1 MTDMYLNV
9 VDLRLVLLVLVA
21 LVALLLQY
29 VLRLRRFTLV
39 NKYASW
45 QQEAQAVETATHEA
59 KGVGAGLVS
68 IIIPVNERCA
78 SCADLLVES
87 LSKQKG
93 DVDYEIIL
101 ADEGHSENVRDLVER
116 GQKSFGSL
124 RYTFVPE
131 TARYIEVRKLAI
143 TLGVKAA
150 RGEWVLILDAQTL
163 PLNDEWLHHFVQNLS
178 EESDMVQAYY
188 NYEDNGTWVARRA
201 ILDEVDHFVQKVA
214 AWDKGVTL
222 DCGCTNWAMRKS
234 FFMAQHGFADSVS
247 LPFGEEAILANL
259 HVGADRLSIL
269 CAADTRA
276 VLALPRKTV
285 ISDIRVQRSEV
296 SHHLTNGARKFFIQ
310 NGVSS
315 AMLYVMMA
323 SVACYIGL
331 RVLGDLMANSYS
343 LDYIYADALCVVVLV
358 AALVLPLVF
367 VRKTLKTLSERRY
380 GAYIYLY
387 YLLRPFHTLATS
399 CVRWENKGS
408 FVRKFI

>member
-1 MTDMYLNV
+1 MYLNV

>member
-1 MTDMYLNV
+1 MYLNV

-131 TARYIEVRKLAI
+131 TARYIEVR
-143 TLGVKAA
+143 
-150 RGEWVLILDAQTL
+150 
-163 PLNDEWLHHFVQNLS
+163 
-178 EESDMVQAYY
+178 
-188 NYEDNGTWVARRA
+188 
-201 ILDEVDHFVQKVA
+201 
-214 AWDKGVTL
+214 
-222 DCGCTNWAMRKS
+222 
-234 FFMAQHGFADSVS
+234 
-247 LPFGEEAILANL
+247 
-259 HVGADRLSIL
+259 
-269 CAADTRA
+269 
-276 VLALPRKTV
+276 LALPCT
-285 ISDIRVQRSEV
+285 
-296 SHHLTNGARKFFIQ
+296 
-310 NGVSS
+310 
-315 AMLYVMMA
+315 
-323 SVACYIGL
+323 
-331 RVLGDLMANSYS
+331 
-343 LDYIYADALCVVVLV
+343 
-358 AALVLPLVF
+358 
-367 VRKTLKTLSERRY
+367 
-380 GAYIYLY
+380 
-387 YLLRPFHTLATS
+387 
-399 CVRWENKGS
+399 
-408 FVRKFI
+408 

>member
-1 MTDMYLNV
+1 MYLNV
-9 VDLRLVLLVLVA
+9 VDLRLVLLILVA

-101 ADEGHSENVRDLVER
+101 ADEGHSEEVRDLVER

-201 ILDEVDHFVQKVA
+201 ILDGVDHFVQKVA

-315 AMLYVMMA
+315 AMLYVMMV
-323 SVACYIGL
+323 SMACYVGL
-331 RVLGDLMANSYS
+331 RVFGDLMANSYS

>member
-201 ILDEVDHFVQKVA
+201 ILDGVDHFVQKVA

-222 DCGCTNWAMRKS
+222 DCGRTNWAMRKS

-269 CAADTRA
+269 CAADTKA

-343 LDYIYADALCVVVLV
+343 LGYLYTDALCMIVLV
-358 AALVLPLVF
+358 AAFVLPLVF

>member
-101 ADEGHSENVRDLVER
+101 ADEGHSEEVRDLVER

-201 ILDEVDHFVQKVA
+201 ILDGVDHFVQKVA

-315 AMLYVMMA
+315 VMLYVMMA
-323 SVACYIGL
+323 SMACYVGL
-331 RVLGDLMANSYS
+331 RVFGDLMVNSYS
-343 LDYIYADALCVVVLV
+343 LGYLYTDALCMIVLV
-358 AALVLPLVF
+358 AAFVLPLVF

>member
-9 VDLRLVLLVLVA
+9 VDLRLVLLILVA

-101 ADEGHSENVRDLVER
+101 ADEGHSEEVRDLVER

-201 ILDEVDHFVQKVA
+201 ILDGVDHFVQKVA

-315 AMLYVMMA
+315 AMLYVMMV
-323 SVACYIGL
+323 SMACYVGL
-331 RVLGDLMANSYS
+331 RVFGDLMANSYS

>member
-201 ILDEVDHFVQKVA
+201 ILDGVDHFVQKVA

-315 AMLYVMMA
+315 AMLYVMVA
-323 SVACYIGL
+323 SMACYVGL
-331 RVLGDLMANSYS
+331 RVFGDLMANSYS

-358 AALVLPLVF
+358 AAFVLPLVF

-399 CVRWENKGS
+399 CVRWENRSS

>member
-1 MTDMYLNV
+1 MYLNV

-201 ILDEVDHFVQKVA
+201 ILDGVDHFVQKVA

-222 DCGCTNWAMRKS
+222 DCGRTNWAMRKS

-269 CAADTRA
+269 CAADTKA

-343 LDYIYADALCVVVLV
+343 LGYLYTDALCMIVLV
-358 AALVLPLVF
+358 AAFVLPLVF

>member
-21 LVALLLQY
+21 LVALLLLY

-59 KGVGAGLVS
+59 KGVGVGLVS

-101 ADEGHSENVRDLVER
+101 ADEGHSEEVRDLVER

-201 ILDEVDHFVQKVA
+201 ILDGVDHFVQKVA

-315 AMLYVMMA
+315 VMLYVMMA
-323 SVACYIGL
+323 SMACYVGL
-331 RVLGDLMANSYS
+331 RVFGDLMVNSYS
-343 LDYIYADALCVVVLV
+343 LGYLYTDALCMIVLV
-358 AALVLPLVF
+358 AAFVLPLVF

>member
-101 ADEGHSENVRDLVER
+101 ADEGHSEEVRDLVER

-214 AWDKGVTL
+214 AWGKGVTL

-387 YLLRPFHTLATS
+387 YLLRPFHALATS

>member
-45 QQEAQAVETATHEA
+45 QQEAQAVEAATHEA
-59 KGVGAGLVS
+59 KGGGAGLVS

-78 SCADLLVES
+78 SCAGSLVES
-87 LSKQKG
+87 LFKQKC

-101 ADEGHSENVRDLVER
+101 ADEGHSECVRDLVER

-131 TARYIEVRKLAI
+131 TVRYIEVRKLAI

-234 FFMAQHGFADSVS
+234 AFMAQHGFADSVS

-269 CAADTRA
+269 CAADTRTI
-276 VLALPRKTV
+276 LALPHKTA
-285 ISDIRVQRSEV
+285 ISNMRVQRNELI
-296 SHHLTNGARKFFIQ
+296 HHLTNGARKFFIQ

-315 AMLYVMMA
+315 AMLYVMVA
-323 SVACYIGL
+323 SVACYAGL
-331 RVLGDLMANSYS
+331 RVFGDLVANSYS
-343 LDYIYADALCVVVLV
+343 LGYVYTDALCVIVLV
-358 AALVLPLVF
+358 AAFVLPLVF
-367 VRKTLKTLSERRY
+367 VRKTLKTLGERRY

-399 CVRWENKGS
+399 CVRWENKSS